1 MTASSSGEVSVGE
14 SDQSF
19 SIERGADQGDVL
31 PLASTACTRH
41 QYVPFGTVVSG
52 VARVF
57 FVPRSGY
64 TGELKSA
71 SAARTKLYFVGPAH
85 RVPREDGKKGNGLH
99 RPQRPNETAARSA
112 RPQQAQP

>member
-1 MTASSSGEVSVGE
+1 MTAFSSGEVSVGE

-19 SIERGADQGDVL
+19 SIERGADQGDVF
-31 PLASTACTRH
+31 PFASTACTRH

-57 FVPRSGY
+57 FVPRSEY

-71 SAARTKLYFVGPAH
+71 SAASTKLYFAAPLTGSH
-85 RVPREDGKKGNGLH
+85 EKTGRK
-99 RPQRPNETAARSA
+99 ETV
-112 RPQQAQP
+112 